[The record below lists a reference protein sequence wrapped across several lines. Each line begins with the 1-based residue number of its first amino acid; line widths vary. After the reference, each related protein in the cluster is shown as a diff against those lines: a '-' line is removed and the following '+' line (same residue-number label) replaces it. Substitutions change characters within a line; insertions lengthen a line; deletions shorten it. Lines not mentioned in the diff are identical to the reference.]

1 MANYCLVHGGWHGG
15 WVWKRVARSLREEGH
30 DVYTPTMTGLGERSH
45 LLNATINLSTN
56 IQDIV
61 NVIKFEELNN
71 VILCGHSYA
80 GMVISG
86 VADLISERIA
96 ALVYL
101 DAWVPENGD
110 SMFTLLP
117 ETWQLSVIK
126 EVAPYEGYMRPAIPA
141 EALQVNKRDRAW
153 VDRMCTPHPLGTMTE
168 GIRLHGNHRK
178 VKKRIFAL
186 ASGWEPNPVRAF
198 YEKLQKDPAW
208 TIRTIKCGHDAML
221 DEPEEVVNI
230 LREAG
235 ELTLTKY

>member
-1 MANYCLVHGGWHGG
+1 MYIHRRC
-15 WVWKRVARSLREEGH
+15 
-30 DVYTPTMTGLGERSH
+30 TGLGERSH

-61 NVIKFEELNN
+61 NVIKFEELDD
-71 VILCGHSYA
+71 VILCGHAYA

-101 DAWVPENGD
+101 DAWVPEDGD

-117 ETWQLSVIK
+117 EPWQLSIIK
-126 EVAPYEGYMRPAIPA
+126 NVARYGGYSCPAISA
-141 EALQVNKRDRAW
+141 EALQVNDWDRAW
-153 VDRMCTPHPLGTMTE
+153 VGRMSTPHPLATMTE

-178 VKKRIFAL
+178 VKQRVFAL
-186 ASGWEPNPVRAF
+186 ASAWAPSPFRRF
-198 YEKLQKDPAW
+198 YEKLQDDPAW
-208 TIRTIKCGHDAML
+208 TIRTIHSGHDAML

-230 LREAG
+230 LREVAEITFTTFDPAQG
-235 ELTLTKY
+235 AKR

>member
-15 WVWKRVARSLREEGH
+15 WVWKRVARHLREEGH

-45 LLNATINLSTN
+45 LLNGTVNLSTN

-61 NVIKFEELNN
+61 NVIRFEELND

-101 DAWVPENGD
+101 DAWVPEDGD

-117 ETWQLSVIK
+117 ESWQLSILK
-126 EVAPYEGYMRPAIPA
+126 EVALYEGYRRPAIPA
-141 EALQVNKRDRAW
+141 EALQVNERDRAW

-186 ASGWEPNPVRAF
+186 ASGWGPNPVSEC
-198 YEKLQKDPAW
+198 YEKLQTDPAW
-208 TIRTIKCGHDAML
+208 IVRTIQCGHDAML
-221 DEPEEVVNI
+221 DEPEAVVNI
-230 LREAG
+230 LREP
-235 ELTLTKY
+235 LKQR